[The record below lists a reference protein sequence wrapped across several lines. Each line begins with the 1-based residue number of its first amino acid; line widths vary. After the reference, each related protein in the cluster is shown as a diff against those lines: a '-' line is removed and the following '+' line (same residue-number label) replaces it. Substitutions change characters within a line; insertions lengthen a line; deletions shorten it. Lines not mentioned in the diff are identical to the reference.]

1 MEFGITWKSVLAI
14 ERSSTASLVCTS
26 LGPSLLVLLVMVMA
40 LAATVLRG
48 VCYMWWYQ
56 MSLTCPESPE

>member
-26 LGPSLLVLLVMVMA
+26 LGPSLLVLVLVLVVLVMVMA
-40 LAATVLRG
+40 LAATALCG
-48 VCYMWWYQ
+48 VCYVW
-56 MSLTCPESPE
+56 